1 MPKGVVAL
9 GGDKLDQCKA
19 LANETRLRVLEWL
32 KDPAANFPAALKA
45 DALSAGAPSAGA
57 PSAGAPSAGAP
68 SAGAGETG
76 ALSAHTGE
84 FAELGVCVGLLQ
96 QKAGTSASTMS
107 VHLAILQRAGFVVST
122 RRGQWT
128 YYRRDE
134 ARIRAFCERLHHD
147 L

>member
-1 MPKGVVAL
+1 MPKGVDVLVA
-9 GGDKLDQCKA
+9 DSLDQCKA
-19 LANETRLRVLEWL
+19 LANETRLRILEWL
-32 KDPAANFPAALKA
+32 KDPAAGFPSEA
-45 DALSAGAPSAGA
+45 
-57 PSAGAPSAGAP
+57 
-68 SAGAGETG
+68 
-76 ALSAHTGE
+76 
-84 FAELGVCVGLLQ
+84 AELGVCVGLLQ

-134 ARIRAFCERLHHD
+134 DRIRAFCERLHRD

>member
-1 MPKGVVAL
+1 VLVA
-9 GGDKLDQCKA
+9 DSVDQCKA

-32 KDPAANFPAALKA
+32 KDPAANFPGAFPA
-45 DALSAGAPSAGA
+45 DA
-57 PSAGAPSAGAP
+57 
-68 SAGAGETG
+68 GE
-76 ALSAHTGE
+76 A
-84 FAELGVCVGLLQ
+84 AELGVCVGLLQ
-96 QKAGTSASTMS
+96 QKAGISASTMS

-128 YYRRDE
+128 YYRREE

>member
-1 MPKGVVAL
+1 MPKGAGVPT
-9 GGDKLDQCKA
+9 GEKLDQCKA
-19 LANETRLRVLEWL
+19 LANETRLRILEWL
-32 KDPAANFPAALKA
+32 KDPAANFP
-45 DALSAGAPSAGA
+45 GAFP
-57 PSAGAPSAGAP
+57 
-68 SAGAGETG
+68 
-76 ALSAHTGE
+76 
-84 FAELGVCVGLLQ
+84 AEAGVCVGLLQ

-134 ARIRAFCERLHHD
+134 TRIRDFCERLHHD

>member
-1 MPKGVVAL
+1 VLVAE
-9 GGDKLDQCKA
+9 KLDQCKA

-32 KDPAANFPAALKA
+32 KEPAANFPAG
-45 DALSAGAPSAGA
+45 GA
-57 PSAGAPSAGAP
+57 
-68 SAGAGETG
+68 EM
-76 ALSAHTGE
+76 
-84 FAELGVCVGLLQ
+84 AELGVCVGLLQ

-107 VHLAILQRAGFVVST
+107 VHLAILQRAGFVVAT

-134 ARIRAFCERLHHD
+134 TRIRAFCERLHHD